1 MPQGAGSP
9 GADEIYITR
18 KGTARFISDAPFET
32 IRGASNELRG
42 IIDATSRTFAFSV
55 NNHTIKG
62 FNSPLQQEHFYENY
76 IEADKYP
83 VSTFEG
89 KIIEQVDFTQNGD
102 YTVRAKG
109 KLTIHGVAQER
120 IIRSTIHARNGVL
133 TVESQ
138 FKILLADHNITIPKI
153 VFQKIAQEISI
164 EVDAEFTRKNPVTK

>member
-109 KLTIHGVAQER
+109 KLTIHGVAQETYHPQYD
-120 IIRSTIHARNGVL
+120 SCQNGVL

-138 FKILLADHNITIPKI
+138 IQNIAGRPQYHHSQDR
-153 VFQKIAQEISI
+153 VSENCPGDQH
-164 EVDAEFTRKNPVTK
+164 